1 VCVRACV
8 HIVCMEMPNSQGGWG
23 WVCGIVV
30 MDGPIGKW
38 EITGLWFAEIE
49 VSGTLVFMCITFS

>member
-1 VCVRACV
+1 
-8 HIVCMEMPNSQGGWG
+8 
-23 WVCGIVV
+23 

-49 VSGTLVFMCITFS
+49 VSGTLIFMCITFS

>member
-1 VCVRACV
+1 VYVRACV
-8 HIVCMEMPNSQGGWG
+8 HTVCMEMPNSQGG
-23 WVCGIVV
+23 VCGIVL